1 MKNYT
6 QVKNILRAYDR
17 GTRDLEWL
25 LAKEKTTLAAL
36 RAEVKAYE
44 DSVVPTTPDSG
55 CESCQ

>member
-1 MKNYT
+1 MKNY
-6 QVKNILRAYDR
+6 QQIKNILRSYDR

-36 RAEVKAYE
+36 RAAVKNYE
-44 DSVVPTTPDSG
+44 DSVMSTTPDSD